1 MSILIDQQKTVIV
14 QGITGREGM
23 TRTRLMLDYG
33 TKVLGG
39 ITPGRGGQEVHG
51 LPVFDTVQ
59 ESVDK
64 LGVIDV
70 SVIFVPAPLVKDAA
84 LEAFAAGIKLA
95 VLVPDRV
102 PIYDVLEVHYYAREK
117 GASFVGPNTLGLLS
131 PGKAVLGMMGGKAK
145 SAQAWFKPGRVGVT
159 SRSGGMTSSLAYY
172 LSQAGIGLST
182 IIHVGGDALVGMPH
196 PEVVKLFQED
206 PDTDVIVMFGEIGTS
221 QEETVAELMKQGI
234 VTKPVVAYVGGRAA
248 QKGTRFSHAGAIIEG
263 NRGTY
268 EGKVKALKEAGAH
281 VVDAFQ
287 EIPKA
292 TLEVLKRLG

>member
-1 MSILIDQQKTVIV
+1 
-14 QGITGREGM
+14 
-23 TRTRLMLDYG
+23 
-33 TKVLGG
+33 
-39 ITPGRGGQEVHG
+39 
-51 LPVFDTVQ
+51 
-59 ESVDK
+59 
-64 LGVIDV
+64 
-70 SVIFVPAPLVKDAA
+70 
-84 LEAFAAGIKLA
+84 
-95 VLVPDRV
+95 
-102 PIYDVLEVHYYAREK
+102 
-117 GASFVGPNTLGLLS
+117 
-131 PGKAVLGMMGGKAK
+131 
-145 SAQAWFKPGRVGVT
+145 
-159 SRSGGMTSSLAYY
+159 MTSSLAYY

-196 PEVVKLFQED
+196 PEVVKRFQED

-268 EGKVKALKEAGAH
+268 EGKVKALREAGAH

-292 TLEVLKRLG
+292 TLEVLKGLG